1 MHAGTG
7 LRRSRRILPNLTPD
21 ANFACHADDQGAWD
35 PSEVRVTGQPV
46 CSRNMR
52 SGMREIFLA
61 SAVRLAFGAA
71 LVLPVAAQAQTGQ
84 IAGNIDGAAFGLP
97 LGTPEP
103 EEAGFFVRQYAGR
116 GFTELNM
123 DLIAIREGESG
134 LEGVMIGLSF
144 DSDGDLDLSDFT
156 ADMLFEAEFALIED
170 WPVDQMDPS
179 SIWLAD
185 MDSADDFDVAIA
197 LDDDSQIVRGQFA
210 SSRFCLH
217 QVDDLGYT
225 PVLDG
230 GDSVCKAAE
239 LEFSASSDGADTSAP
254 GGGPVEVEVL
264 GRMKGTVGTDAF
276 EWLTITRNG
285 GQGTASFA
293 QTQDGTLRLRV
304 QGHSPESENFLYQ
317 DVMSINIWAHGDIPE
332 NTPIPA
338 EVMFALEGTSG
349 LPRVFYTSDEGAGEA
364 QAVIRSITLEDARP
378 EIELDV
384 SGTLC
389 RVEGFTPIDGD
400 CRMFNVTG
408 RSELLDDGD
417 LF

>member
-1 MHAGTG
+1 MRDIS
-7 LRRSRRILPNLTPD
+7 L
-21 ANFACHADDQGAWD
+21 ACAM
-35 PSEVRVTGQPV
+35 T
-46 CSRNMR
+46 
-52 SGMREIFLA
+52 
-61 SAVRLAFGAA
+61 LAFGAA

-84 IAGNIDGAAFGLP
+84 IAGNIDGVAFDHP

-103 EEAGFFVRQYAGR
+103 EEQGFFVRHYSGR
-116 GFTELNM
+116 GFTELEM
-123 DLIAIREGESG
+123 DLIAIGEGASG

-144 DSDGDLDLSDFT
+144 DSDGDLDLSEFT
-156 ADMLFEAEFALIED
+156 ADMLFEAEFVLIED
-170 WPVDQMDPS
+170 WPDGQMDPS

-185 MDSADDFDVAIA
+185 MDSADKFDVVLA
-197 LDDDSQIVRGQFA
+197 LDDDNQTVRGQFA

-217 QVDDLGYT
+217 QVDDLDYV
-225 PVLDG
+225 PVLEG
-230 GDSVCKAAE
+230 GDMVCKAAV
-239 LEFSASSDGADTSAP
+239 LDFAAASDGADTSAP
-254 GGGPVEVEVL
+254 TGGPVEVEVL
-264 GRMKGTVGTDAF
+264 GRMAGTVGTDAF
-276 EWLTITRNG
+276 EWLTITRSG

-293 QTQDGTLRLRV
+293 QAHDGTLRLRV

-332 NTPIPA
+332 NTPLPA

-364 QAVIRSITLEDARP
+364 LAVIRSITLEDARP
-378 EIELDV
+378 EIELEV